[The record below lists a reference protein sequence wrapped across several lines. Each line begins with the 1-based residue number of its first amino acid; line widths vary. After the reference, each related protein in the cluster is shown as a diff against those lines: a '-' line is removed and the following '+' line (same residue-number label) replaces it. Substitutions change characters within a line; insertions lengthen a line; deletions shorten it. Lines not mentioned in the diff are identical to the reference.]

1 MKQINK
7 LSKQTLL
14 AMTMTT
20 ATFFSHAGSTP
31 PDDGKSMRAGGKT
44 KTTYICQ
51 MGNHSHM
58 AGMGSEQEYD
68 KPGICPTDGME
79 MIAKNS
85 RLTVAVLVYEGVQ
98 DIDYSG
104 PMEVFGQAGAKI
116 FTVAANTESV
126 HSTYGIKMQPD
137 FDLDHA
143 PEADVLLIPGG
154 NVNAIINNPKALAWV
169 RQRSGDVKTVLSVCT
184 GAFIL
189 GKAGLLDGLSATTIA
204 GAIPQLEKMEPKAH
218 IVANRRYVDN
228 GKFIT
233 TAGLSAGMDGA
244 LHVVDREIGR
254 LRAQDVAR
262 GIEYEWHPGGKGS
275 FALLAAYQMP
285 DVSILLPEGTPWER
299 TVERGDTR
307 QWEVR
312 GRVEIANS
320 AKDFLD
326 ASGMAIKTEKWTPVS
341 DKDQSHRHFIKNKD
355 GISWELDLSLAND
368 NAPSAY
374 QLRLVVK
381 VASADKKKLARM

>member
-1 MKQINK
+1 
-7 LSKQTLL
+7 
-14 AMTMTT
+14 
-20 ATFFSHAGSTP
+20 
-31 PDDGKSMRAGGKT
+31 
-44 KTTYICQ
+44 
-51 MGNHSHM
+51 M
-58 AGMGSEQEYD
+58 AGMGAEQEYD

-79 MIAKNS
+79 MIPKNS
-85 RLTVAVLVYEGVQ
+85 RLRVAVLMFEGVQ
-98 DIDYSG
+98 DIDYSA

-126 HSTYGIKMQPD
+126 HSIFGIKMQPD
-137 FDLDHA
+137 FDLDNA

-154 NVNAIINNPKALAWV
+154 NVGAIINNAKAMEWV
-169 RQRSGDVKTVLSVCT
+169 RQRSGDVKTVLSICT

-204 GAIPQLEKMEPKAH
+204 GAIPQLEKLAPKAH

-228 GKFIT
+228 GKFVT

-244 LHVVDREIGR
+244 LHVVEREIGR
-254 LRAQDVAR
+254 LRAADVAR
-262 GIEYEWHPGGKGS
+262 GIEYEWHPDGKGS

-285 DVSILLPEGTPWER
+285 DVSTLLPEGTPWER
-299 TVERGDTR
+299 TSEHGDNK

-320 AKDFLD
+320 TKDFLD
-326 ASGMAIKTEKWTPVS
+326 AGVVAIKAENWIPVP
-341 DKDQSHRHFIKNKD
+341 DKNQLHRHFIKSKN
-355 GISWELDLSLAND
+355 GMSWELDLTLAND

-374 QLRLVVK
+374 QLRLAIKAV
-381 VASADKKKLARM
+381 SADKKKLAKI

>member
-1 MKQINK
+1 MKQISK
-7 LSKQTLL
+7 LRKQTLS
-14 AMTMTT
+14 AMAMMA
-20 ATFFSHAGSTP
+20 ATFFAHAGNTASGGEKSTQ
-31 PDDGKSMRAGGKT
+31 AGDKP

-58 AGMGSEQEYD
+58 AGMGPAQEYD

-85 RLTVAVLVYEGVQ
+85 RLRVAVLVYEGVQ
-98 DIDYSG
+98 DIDYSA

-116 FTVAANTESV
+116 FTVAASTESV

-154 NVNAIINNPKALAWV
+154 NVGAIINDPKAMAWV

-204 GAIPQLEKMEPKAH
+204 GAIPQLEKVAPKAH
-218 IVANRRYVDN
+218 IVTDRRYVDN
-228 GKFIT
+228 GKIIT

-244 LHVVDREIGR
+244 LHVIEREIGR
-254 LRAQDVAR
+254 LRAEDVAR
-262 GIEYEWHPGGKGS
+262 GLEYEWHPDGKGS

-299 TVERGDTR
+299 TMEHGDTR

-320 AKDFLD
+320 AKEFLD
-326 ASGMAIKTEKWTPVS
+326 AGTVALEAEKWIPAPA
-341 DKDQSHRHFIKNKD
+341 KDQLRRRFIKNKE
-355 GISWELDLSLAND
+355 GKFWELDLALAND

-374 QLRLVVK
+374 QLRLALKAIPV
-381 VASADKKKLARM
+381 DKKKLAKM